1 PIRTIKTSTETA
13 MIQGFFLM
21 ASTMLSTPIV
31 YISRTYF
38 RRIIVNITLF
48 SKIVDK
54 LLINNGNYD

>member
-1 PIRTIKTSTETA
+1 
-13 MIQGFFLM
+13 
-21 ASTMLSTPIV
+21 MLSTPIV

-54 LLINNGNYD
+54 LLINNGNYDYNLQKNK